1 MGADVESTGMEQ
13 ADTSSEDLRLFEVL
27 QQLVE
32 DRGPVGAAKALGVNY
47 RTVVA
52 NVKAG
57 SLSRHM
63 RRAVQEFEAGLEP
76 AESPDLDG
84 SRGSDGRAQNVA
96 QQMKTLAGEVGHL
109 AEMVEAQGRQLQ
121 ELGRRVAGLED
132 VAGERTAGNVG
143 PAVDEG
149 VAGEWRPP
157 QREQGLPDA
166 GLVTREPQ
174 PDEEDAF
181 GPAAGLVAEWRDL
194 RTDLPNRRGVDR
206 G

>member
-1 MGADVESTGMEQ
+1 MQMWNRRGWNRPIPV
-13 ADTSSEDLRLFEVL
+13 SEDLRLLEVL

-84 SRGSDGRAQNVA
+84 SRGSDGRAQTVA

-109 AEMVEAQGRQLQ
+109 AEMVEAQGRPI
-121 ELGRRVAGLED
+121 AG
-132 VAGERTAGNVG
+132 VG
-143 PAVDEG
+143 SESG
-149 VAGEWRPP
+149 GTGGCR
-157 QREQGLPDA
+157 
-166 GLVTREPQ
+166 
-174 PDEEDAF
+174 
-181 GPAAGLVAEWRDL
+181 
-194 RTDLPNRRGVDR
+194 
-206 G
+206 